1 MLYIELARRNKKLNQ
16 ADLAAVARVGQ
27 YFISDI
33 ELGKALPTLDQ
44 RARIARVLEIDPAIL
59 TEPVRIPTDEAVK
72 A

>member
-1 MLYIELARRNKKLNQ
+1 MLYLELARRNKKLNQ

-33 ELGKALPTLDQ
+33 ELGKALPTPDQ

-59 TEPVRIPTDEAVK
+59 TEPVRIPTEESVK